1 MESQT
6 NLVELAR
13 WHFGPVG
20 KVHDWMLHTESHGSY
35 GLLWVGPP
43 ESRVAVR
50 FGQDWLLTCTIWQAV
65 LGVVVVVLFLVITMR
80 RLGVRCREGRD
91 ENG

>member
-6 NLVELAR
+6 NLHELAR
-13 WHFGPVG
+13 WRSGPIG
-20 KVHDWMLHTESHGSY
+20 NVHDWMLHTESHGSY

-50 FGQDWLLTCTIWQAV
+50 FGQDWVLTCTIWQAV
-65 LGVVVVVLFLVITMR
+65 LGVVVLALFLWITMR
-80 RLGVRCREGRD
+80 RLYVRLRERKD